1 MEISCAGQS
10 HVGRRHNN
18 EDNFLAEAG
27 LRLFA
32 VADGMGG
39 YEGGEIASRLAVDS
53 LRDFFRRNAEDDDA
67 TWPFKLNRALSFG
80 ENLVSTGVRCADLA
94 VRTEKNG
101 HLHEMGSTVAVLYLE
116 AERAIVGHL
125 GDSRIYLW
133 RNNEL
138 QQLTIDHSLY
148 EQFRAAGD
156 RDLPPLEHFAYANV
170 ITRALGIGENGLPE
184 LRSVPLCVGD
194 RLLLCT
200 DGLSGAVN
208 PQQLAQALAQGTAE
222 TCCSALVERAYAQ
235 GSKDNITAVVVDVVS
250 R

>member
-1 MEISCAGQS
+1 MEIACAGQS

-18 EDNFLAEAG
+18 EDNFLVEAE

-53 LRDFFRRNAEDDDA
+53 LRDFFRRNADDEDA
-67 TWPFKLNRALSFG
+67 TWPFKLNRALSLA

-116 AERAIVGHL
+116 TGRAVIGHL

-133 RNNEL
+133 RGGEL

-156 RDLPPLEHFAYANV
+156 RELPPLENFAYANV
-170 ITRALGIGENGLPE
+170 ITRALGIGENSAPE
-184 LRSVPLCVGD
+184 LRSVPLLAGD

-200 DGLSGAVN
+200 DGLSGAL
-208 PQQLAQALAQGTAE
+208 PGAAIGELLATGSVEVACG
-222 TCCSALVERAYAQ
+222 ALVEQAFAR
-235 GSKDNITAVVVDVVS
+235 GSKDNITAVVVELS
-250 R
+250 AC